1 MRDDLPLPLPDA
13 AALAARY
20 GHLAGE
26 ALIRPMIEREFHG
39 RICLVSSF
47 GAEAAVLLH
56 MVSAIDKATPVL
68 FLDTEKHFPETLAY
82 RDALVARL
90 ELSDVRTLRPDA
102 DAIAARDPDGTLWSR
117 NPDACCALR
126 KVVPLNRALSG
137 FDAWISGRKRYH
149 GAERSDLAAIE
160 SDGPRVKLNPLALW
174 GAGQLQCEFETR
186 GLPPHPLAAQGY
198 RSIGCAPCTEK
209 PLSPDDPRSG
219 RWAGTDK
226 TECGIH
232 QSWLSSGL

>member
-1 MRDDLPLPLPDA
+1 MRDNSLPQPDA

-26 ALIRPMIEREFHG
+26 ALLRPLIDEFRG

-56 MVSAIDKATPVL
+56 MVAGIDKGTPIL

-82 RDALVARL
+82 RDMLVAQLGLR
-90 ELSDVRTLRPDA
+90 DVRSLAPDA
-102 DAIAARDPDGTLWSR
+102 DAIAARDPDGTLWQR

-126 KVVPLNRALSG
+126 KVVPLNRALAG
-137 FDAWISGRKRYH
+137 FSAWISGRKRFH
-149 GAERSDLAAIE
+149 GGERRALPAIE
-160 SDGPRVKLNPLALW
+160 PDGPRVKLNPLAAW
-174 GAGQLQCEFETR
+174 SVEQIQCEFTTR
-186 GLPPHPLAAQGY
+186 ALPPHPLVAKGY
-198 RSIGCAPCTEK
+198 RSIGCMPCTA
-209 PLSPDDPRSG
+209 PGAPPDDPRAG
-219 RWAGTDK
+219 RWAGLDK

-232 QSWLSSGL
+232 ESWMSSSL